1 MINKAFLL
9 VFFVLIFGSLSAQNQ
24 IIPCATNDYIKLLD
38 HQNSGT
44 LKNIEDAFFDA
55 KRYSSLKSKKE
66 KDTIYT
72 IQVVFHVVY
81 NNTVQNLDDKYILS
95 QLEELN
101 ACFRR
106 KNADTIDTREIFL
119 PVAADAGIEFELAK
133 LDPFGNPTSGIVRK
147 SSSLPT
153 FGQFPINL
161 SNADRVKEELYGSRV
176 WDPDKYLNIWIC
188 DLSAN
193 GFDALLGYAYP
204 PTNAE
209 NWNSNSFSTSNK
221 QGVVV
226 HYKVVG
232 QDNPR
237 SLSTGSKTLIHE
249 VGHYLGLRHI
259 WGDGSRNQGCN
270 VDDFMDDTP
279 NSRAATN
286 GCNIGQNSCINNPG
300 DLPDMIENYMDYSD
314 GVCQNMFTE
323 QQVEQMRS
331 NLTLFRSGIATVRY
345 PDPPVEPAKYTLIYP
360 NPVVEDLTLTLSELD
375 EEANY
380 QIEITNLLGQTVF
393 KSNLEPLSTQILSG
407 LGALKGMYICKVLK
421 QGKEIL
427 SEKIVFKL

>member
-1 MINKAFLL
+1 MINKAYLL
-9 VFFVLIFGSLSAQNQ
+9 LLFVLIFGSLSAQNQ
-24 IIPCATNDYIKLLD
+24 IIPCATNDYIKLLNQ
-38 HQNSGT
+38 QNSGT

-55 KRYSSLKSKKE
+55 KRYYSLKSKKE
-66 KDTIYT
+66 KDTTYT
-72 IQVVFHVVY
+72 IKVVFHVVY
-81 NNTVQNLDDKYILS
+81 NNNVQNLNDKYILS

-101 ACFRR
+101 SCFRR

-119 PVAADAGIEFELAK
+119 SVAADAGINFELAN

-153 FGQFPINL
+153 FGRFPINL
-161 SNADRVKEELYGSRV
+161 SIADRVKEELYGSQV
-176 WDPDKYLNIWIC
+176 WDPNKYLNIWIC
-188 DLSAN
+188 DLSVN

-232 QDNPR
+232 KDNPQ

-360 NPVVEDLTLTLSELD
+360 NPVVEDLTLILSELD

-380 QIEITNLLGQTVF
+380 QIEISNLLGQTVF
-393 KSNLEPLSTQILSG
+393 KSNLEPLTTQIISG
-407 LGALKGMYICKVLK
+407 LGTLKGIYICKVLK

>member
-1 MINKAFLL
+1 MINKAYLL
-9 VFFVLIFGSLSAQNQ
+9 LLFVLIFGSLSAQNQ
-24 IIPCATNDYIKLLD
+24 IIPCATNDYIKLLNQ
-38 HQNSGT
+38 QNSGT

-55 KRYSSLKSKKE
+55 KRYYSLKSKKE
-66 KDTIYT
+66 KDTTYT
-72 IQVVFHVVY
+72 IKVVFHVVY
-81 NNTVQNLDDKYILS
+81 NNNVQNLNDKYILS

-101 ACFRR
+101 SCFRR

-119 PVAADAGIEFELAK
+119 SVAADAGINFELAN

-153 FGQFPINL
+153 FGRFPINL
-161 SNADRVKEELYGSRV
+161 SIADRVKEELYGSKV
-176 WDPDKYLNIWIC
+176 WDPNKYLNIWIC
-188 DLSAN
+188 DLSVN

-232 QDNPR
+232 KDNPQ

-331 NLTLFRSGIATVRY
+331 NLTLFRSGIATVQY

-360 NPVVEDLTLTLSELD
+360 NPVVEDLTLILSELD

-380 QIEITNLLGQTVF
+380 QIEISNLLGQTVF
-393 KSNLEPLSTQILSG
+393 KSNLEPLTTQIISG
-407 LGALKGMYICKVLK
+407 LGTLKGIYICKVLK

>member
-1 MINKAFLL
+1 MINKAYLL
-9 VFFVLIFGSLSAQNQ
+9 LLFVLIFGSLSAQNQ
-24 IIPCATNDYIKLLD
+24 IIPCATNDYIKLLNQ
-38 HQNSGT
+38 QNSGT

-55 KRYSSLKSKKE
+55 KRYYSLKSKKE

-72 IQVVFHVVY
+72 IKVVFHVVY
-81 NNTVQNLDDKYILS
+81 NNNVQNLNDKYILS

-101 ACFRR
+101 SCFRR

-119 PVAADAGIEFELAK
+119 SVAADAGINFELAN

-147 SSSLPT
+147 SSSLTT
-153 FGQFPINL
+153 FGRFPINL
-161 SNADRVKEELYGSRV
+161 SIADRVKEELYGSQV
-176 WDPDKYLNIWIC
+176 WDPNKYLNIWIC
-188 DLSAN
+188 DLSVN

-232 QDNPR
+232 KDNPQ

-331 NLTLFRSGIATVRY
+331 NLTLFRSGIATVQY

-360 NPVVEDLTLTLSELD
+360 NPVVEDLTLILSELD

-380 QIEITNLLGQTVF
+380 QIEISNLLGQTVF
-393 KSNLEPLSTQILSG
+393 KSNLEPLTTQIISG
-407 LGALKGMYICKVLK
+407 LGTLKGICICKVLK

>member
-1 MINKAFLL
+1 MINKAYLL
-9 VFFVLIFGSLSAQNQ
+9 LLFVLIFGSLSAQNQ
-24 IIPCATNDYIKLLD
+24 IIPCATNDYIKLLNQ
-38 HQNSGT
+38 QNSGT

-55 KRYSSLKSKKE
+55 KRYYSLKSKKE
-66 KDTIYT
+66 KDTTYT
-72 IQVVFHVVY
+72 IKVVFHVVY
-81 NNTVQNLDDKYILS
+81 NNNVQNLNDKYILS

-101 ACFRR
+101 SCFRR

-119 PVAADAGIEFELAK
+119 SVAADAGINFELAN

-153 FGQFPINL
+153 FGRFPINL
-161 SNADRVKEELYGSRV
+161 SIADRVKEELYGSQV
-176 WDPDKYLNIWIC
+176 WDPNKYLNIWIC
-188 DLSAN
+188 DLSVN

-232 QDNPR
+232 KDNPQ

-331 NLTLFRSGIATVRY
+331 NITLFRSGIATVRY

-360 NPVVEDLTLTLSELD
+360 NPVVEDLTLILSELD

-380 QIEITNLLGQTVF
+380 QIEISNLLGQTVF
-393 KSNLEPLSTQILSG
+393 KSNLEPLTTQIISG
-407 LGALKGMYICKVLK
+407 LGTLKGIYICKVLK